1 MGEEVEITTNIW
13 NMQDLDLKK
22 SLPPLAHAHAHAILK
37 FLLRLFFYVA
47 NSYSRV
53 YSRGVNT
60 SILGL
65 FVKILTNIANSF
77 LFSCAYQKLLLIL
90 QRKMYAAGIDSVKKR

>member
-1 MGEEVEITTNIW
+1 
-13 NMQDLDLKK
+13 MQDLDLKK
-22 SLPPLAHAHAHAILK
+22 SLPPLSSRARPRNPLIS
-37 FLLRLFFYVA
+37 FMFIFFVA

-53 YSRGVNT
+53 YSRGLNT
-60 SILGL
+60 SFLGL

-90 QRKMYAAGIDSVKKR
+90 RRKMYAAGIDSVKKR